1 MTRRSAAARG
11 DDASPPAS
19 APAGDGTDLAAAL
32 DWRDRAH
39 WGGRLVPCRYCHRGA
54 FCRDDDG
61 RPAHEVCAE
70 LALTSTATENTTTRW
85 ELSA

>member
-1 MTRRSAAARG
+1 VTT
-11 DDASPPAS
+11 PPA
-19 APAGDGTDLAAAL
+19 GL

-39 WGGRLVPCRYCHRGA
+39 WGGGRLLPCRLCHRPA

-61 RPAHEVCAE
+61 RPCHKTCAE
-70 LALTSTATENTTTRW
+70 RALTTETTASTRW